1 MVGRH
6 AGRVALV
13 TGGASGI
20 GRGIVE
26 RLVHDGARVVIAD
39 IDAERTKQ
47 LASDC
52 GAAAMPVICD
62 VRQED
67 QVRVAVQEAVD
78 HYGALDIMVNNAGY
92 VMRSSILETESES
105 WRDIVDTNLTGV
117 FFGTKI
123 AASQMITQ
131 NNGGCIINASSGAG
145 RHGVAQVSHYCAT
158 KAAVIMFSQ
167 SAAIEFAPHNIRV
180 NCYTPG
186 HIETP
191 MMEKLLAKIAKNE
204 NISRDD
210 AYDTFRKTVPLGR
223 WGTPAD
229 VANAVSWYCT
239 DDAAYITGQC
249 FAMNGGEL
257 PW

>member
-1 MVGRH
+1 M
-6 AGRVALV
+6 ALV
-13 TGGASGI
+13 TGGAKGI

-26 RLVHDGARVVIAD
+26 RLIRDGARVVIAD
-39 IDAERTKQ
+39 IDEEQNRQ
-47 LASDC
+47 LASNY
-52 GAAAMPVICD
+52 GAAAVPVVCD

-67 QVRVAVQEAVD
+67 QVRAAVEVAVE

-92 VMRSSILETESES
+92 AMRVPILETEAEA

-123 AASQMITQ
+123 AAGQMIAQ
-131 NNGGCIINASSGAG
+131 NRGGCIINASSGAG

-158 KAAVIMFSQ
+158 KAAIIMFSQ
-167 SAAIEFAPHNIRV
+167 SAALEFAPHNIRV

-191 MMEKLLAKIAKNE
+191 MMEKLLETIGRSE
-204 NISRDD
+204 NMSRND
-210 AYDTFRKTVPLGR
+210 AYNMLRKTVPLGR
-223 WGTPAD
+223 WGTPSD

-239 DDAAYITGQC
+239 DDAEYITGQC